1 MFCPHFRNQNN
12 FNEILIPPFIH
23 IQLLFPFPF
32 FEFRS
37 SFFILRF
44 LILFYLRFDIKGSW
58 VGRSADPVKPTKKV
72 VCRHCN
78 TLFIPI
84 SKEQCTVVIGR
95 HEANVVLK
103 DNDLHI
109 KISLDPTQAAD
120 VIEILKK
127 DSNLLAKLGVIDYR

>member
-1 MFCPHFRNQNN
+1 M
-12 FNEILIPPFIH
+12 
-23 IQLLFPFPF
+23 
-32 FEFRS
+32 
-37 SFFILRF
+37 
-44 LILFYLRFDIKGSW
+44 
-58 VGRSADPVKPTKKV
+58 KPTKKV

-127 DSNLLAKLGVIDYR
+127 DSNLLARLGVIDYR